1 MPAKLPPDI
10 GDVVNFGEPRGGQV
24 RPMGMLGLALAETL
38 FGIVDAASD
47 AKRRRWLDRM
57 RDYGRRLVQRRL
69 IVPPA
74 GLDRIAVKIVV
85 EI

>member
-38 FGIVDAASD
+38 SGLSTRQA
-47 AKRRRWLDRM
+47 M
-57 RDYGRRLVQRRL
+57 RSGGPDERLRQGLVQRRL